1 MKRSFLNLAAAA
13 ALVVVFLAAAVAA
26 RPVPAGEAAKGGAAG
41 LTTLEEKAS
50 YAVGL
55 SVGRDMRRMHAD
67 IKPDL
72 FVKGFQ
78 DGLAGKKPA
87 LGDKEQEEVRKTF
100 FDKVRLALP
109 ARNLKAGQDFLAANK
124 KKEGVVATKSGLQY
138 TVIKAGEGKKPGVA
152 DRVKV
157 HYRGTLLDGTVFD
170 SSYRRGKPA
179 VFGVS
184 QVIRG
189 WTEGLQLMKVGA
201 KYKFFIP
208 AGLAYGE
215 RGTGRGGPIGPNCM
229 LIFEVELL
237 GIEE

>member
-1 MKRSFLNLAAAA
+1 MKRSILKLAAGA
-13 ALVVVFLAAAVAA
+13 ALACAVLAIVVAA
-26 RPVPAGEAAKGGAAG
+26 RSVPAGEAQKPGATE
-41 LTTLEEKAS
+41 LSTLEEKAS

-55 SVGRDMRRMHAD
+55 SIGRDMRRMHAD
-67 IKPDL
+67 IKADVFL
-72 FVKGFQ
+72 KGFQ
-78 DGLAGKKPA
+78 DGLTGKDPA
-87 LGDKEQEEVRKTF
+87 LSDKERDAAQKSF
-100 FDKVRLALP
+100 FDKIRQALP
-109 ARNLKAGQDFLAANK
+109 ARNLKQGQDFLAANK
-124 KKEGVVATKSGLQY
+124 KKEGVVQTQSGLQY
-138 TVIKAGEGKKPGVA
+138 TVVKAGDGKKPSPA

-184 QVIRG
+184 QVIKG
-189 WTEGLQLMKVGA
+189 WTEGLQLMTVGS

-208 AGLAYGE
+208 TGLAYGE

-237 GIEE
+237 AIEE